1 MNNNFII
8 YKLNQGVEF
17 KNRDSMNY
25 SDTILW
31 MEAIDLLKKN
41 HIQKNKSYI
50 ATSLTGKQADFHYLL

>member
-25 SDTILW
+25 SDKILW

-41 HIQKNKSYI
+41 RIQKNKSYI
-50 ATSLTGKQADFHYLL
+50 ATFIIYCKSACLLAC